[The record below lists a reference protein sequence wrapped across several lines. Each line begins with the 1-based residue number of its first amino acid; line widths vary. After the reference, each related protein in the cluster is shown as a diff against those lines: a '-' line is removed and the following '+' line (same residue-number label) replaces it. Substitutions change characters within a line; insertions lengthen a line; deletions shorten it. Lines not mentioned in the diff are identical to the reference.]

1 MNEKRN
7 IVFRNLILAF
17 VLIVTVIVLIFAW
30 FSNTEKATANGLTV
44 KSYNVG
50 LEAAFVDEDDK
61 YSTKLVDESIKNYP
75 LITGDGTNFFIP
87 SLNRKTGEPI
97 TDTSGYWISKRD
109 PVANNDYYEKDI
121 YFRCKEQLQ
130 LYLDSTSAVV
140 PKDIQDGTLTNKSD
154 YGDFTKDYI
163 AGAARVAFF
172 DVSTDAEGNESESL
186 KYVWVPNDSY
196 ELAESEN
203 FIPIS
208 KVTESSGFTLSD
220 DPDVTFGLSG
230 LTASGY
236 RMYEA
241 SGAQSGDSSISTSAT
256 LNSRVAT
263 MYRSADNS
271 NLLLG
276 ALKVNAKQYYDHGVL
291 ISNNGAYLQ
300 NFSNFVNQSQNTSVS
315 DTRYNYVNARFDSS
329 CNVGFNG
336 TSYSWAK
343 LSVWPSQATTSFFE
357 NYDSFQVL
365 VSYDLTTKTITAKD
379 FVFYNSTSS
388 DIPGGGTIGGTT
400 TEKYVISDEKQVIIT
415 SSFSGDAYALTI
427 NGDNV
432 SSQSV
437 SFNADGTISSPTTN
451 IVFTAEKGT
460 NDGEYYFKSLLNGKY
475 LSLDSNNN
483 LVLTESKSSVFTLSG
498 SDVPILSSKGKY
510 LTCTSGTFN
519 MGTTP
524 LDLGIFQ
531 GSTYKMI
538 TDSTNAE
545 VYQFYDTAAHSLTG
559 LSNYKLT
566 SQLDDDDTPSLAIL
580 SKSNDDDVYYKA
592 HIRVRIWAEG
602 TDREAKTPLADGI
615 FNNLLDF
622 TGKPLTT

>member
-7 IVFRNLILAF
+7 IVFRNLILAL
-17 VLIVTVIVLIFAW
+17 VLIVTIIVLIFAW
-30 FSNTEKATANGLTV
+30 FSNAERATASGLTV

-61 YSTKLVDESIKNYP
+61 YSTILVDESIKNYP

-97 TDTSGYWISKRD
+97 TDTSGYWISKRA

-130 LYLDSTSAVV
+130 LYLDSTSSVV
-140 PKDIQDGTLTNKSD
+140 PKDIQDDTLKNKSD
-154 YGDFTKDYI
+154 FGDFTKDYI

-186 KYVWVPNDSY
+186 KYVWVPNDRY
-196 ELAESEN
+196 ELVQSEN

-230 LTASGY
+230 LTDSGY
-236 RMYEA
+236 KMYEA
-241 SGAQSGDSSISTSAT
+241 SGAQSSISTNAT

-276 ALKVNAKQYYDHGVL
+276 ALKVSAKQYYDHGVL

-315 DTRYNYVNARFDSS
+315 DTRYYYVNARFDSD

-336 TSYSWAK
+336 ASYRWAK
-343 LSVWPSQATTSFFE
+343 LSLWPAQATTSFFE

-415 SSFSGDAYALTI
+415 SSFSGDAYALAI

-475 LSLDSNNN
+475 LSLDTNNN

-498 SDVPILSSKGKY
+498 SNVPILSSNGKY
-510 LTCTSGTFN
+510 LTCTSGTFS

-566 SQLDDDDTPSLAIL
+566 SQLDDDDIPSLATL
-580 SKSNDDDVYYKA
+580 SKSNDDDIYYKA

-622 TGKPLTT
+622 TGKPLIT